1 MEYIRIKRF
10 RILLY
15 NKKHP
20 EEIVASIPNFVAMAE
35 DGSVITFDGD
45 HTLYKTPLYSEKE
58 LLKKGNEFVK
68 GMKLTK
74 DQKEKYHLFTE

>member
-1 MEYIRIKRF
+1 MQM
-10 RILLY
+10 
-15 NKKHP
+15 
-20 EEIVASIPNFVAMAE
+20 VIPNFVAMAE

>member
-1 MEYIRIKRF
+1 
-10 RILLY
+10 
-15 NKKHP
+15 
-20 EEIVASIPNFVAMAE
+20 MAE

-45 HTLYKTPLYSEKE
+45 HALYKTPLYSEKE

-74 DQKEKYHLFTE
+74 EQKEKYHLFTE